1 MNNITQL
8 KPEQDLAA
16 TSKEIESLT
25 HRLLYEGTAPLVL
38 AAVLI
43 NAGLRCLSSAGCA
56 RRKAKDI
63 CDKAI
68 EITKWRNPL

>member
-1 MNNITQL
+1 MSAVPQ
-8 KPEQDLAA
+8 QDLTA
-16 TSKEIESLT
+16 TSREVDSLV
-25 HRLLYEGTAPLVL
+25 HRLRCEGTTPFVL

-43 NAGLRCLSSAGCA
+43 NAGLRCLSDAGCA

-63 CDKAI
+63 CNKAI